1 MLPHQKGDDTISCN
15 IRGARM
21 VVRNSEPSRNHEN
34 AEREFEFDKV
44 RPLTAYSTPRTSPR
58 HTPPL
63 PPPSG
68 LFRYSRARSQGCG
81 AGRWYASHV
90 FA

>member
-21 VVRNSEPSRNHEN
+21 VVRNSEPSRSHEN

-44 RPLTAYSTPRTSPR
+44 RPLTAYSTPRTLSAP
-58 HTPPL
+58 HTTSATPVRPL
-63 PPPSG
+63 SVFP
-68 LFRYSRARSQGCG
+68 G
-81 AGRWYASHV
+81 A
-90 FA
+90 